1 MEKSSLVPI
10 GRVARTHGVR
20 GAVQIYPYGETLG
33 VLKAGEKLFVLS
45 SENAVERELTLVGLN
60 AHKRGW
66 IGQFEEVGDMDSALG
81 LAGKELSVTRDR
93 LPSLPEG
100 EYYHFELLG
109 LSVETRDGRYL
120 GVLQS
125 ILETTSN
132 DVYVV
137 SDGEKELLLPAIE
150 DVVCEVDLENRK
162 LIVDPPEGL
171 E

>member
-93 LPSLPEG
+93 LP
-100 EYYHFELLG
+100 
-109 LSVETRDGRYL
+109 
-120 GVLQS
+120 
-125 ILETTSN
+125 
-132 DVYVV
+132 
-137 SDGEKELLLPAIE
+137 
-150 DVVCEVDLENRK
+150 
-162 LIVDPPEGL
+162 
-171 E
+171 